1 MKLQGPSQVDQLPV
15 SDKAFMMDV
24 IQITLEHQQDSRP
37 YFVGLCYYCL
47 GLPAPSGLQ
56 HCGGCQLVSYCSRHC
71 QKKDR
76 STHKYVCKEFPLV
89 NGKNVLHSIQPW
101 KNHIVSLRERAAL
114 LPKAELSAMP
124 IFSNPRVCRTC
135 RESRPDLL
143 TDCECYCVSYCSKR
157 CAKADKQHKRNC
169 YDLNHIAG
177 AYCVSDKT
185 GETMMA
191 HDNVC
196 EKFSPVTKWSDVMS
210 TVDCHS
216 GDHLGCVKYLSA
228 NERGSYAM
236 TLLYALQE
244 LPGPGL
250 LGPEQSSLEDLTSLT
265 VHVVT
270 SSPLFHMDPWDILL
284 HHLPNLKELNVV
296 FVMQG
301 KGFKD
306 SFNMNNGLPWG
317 RCKDCR
323 AKKRVLT
330 YSIRQMLY
338 QMFFSSA
345 QFTEPDVVVVYGNM
359 AEMSGSSSREEDVLH
374 SQISYSNMT
383 YSQDTVLVLTDVTQ
397 DLVNQGVRAVND
409 ARPVHQL
416 VASQINPLRGF
427 SSDRADIDS
436 NSPISN
442 ERSYFTWL
450 SRE

>member
-1 MKLQGPSQVDQLPV
+1 
-15 SDKAFMMDV
+15 
-24 IQITLEHQQDSRP
+24 
-37 YFVGLCYYCL
+37 
-47 GLPAPSGLQ
+47 
-56 HCGGCQLVSYCSRHC
+56 
-71 QKKDR
+71 
-76 STHKYVCKEFPLV
+76 
-89 NGKNVLHSIQPW
+89 
-101 KNHIVSLRERAAL
+101 
-114 LPKAELSAMP
+114 
-124 IFSNPRVCRTC
+124 
-135 RESRPDLL
+135 
-143 TDCECYCVSYCSKR
+143 
-157 CAKADKQHKRNC
+157 
-169 YDLNHIAG
+169 
-177 AYCVSDKT
+177 
-185 GETMMA
+185 
-191 HDNVC
+191 
-196 EKFSPVTKWSDVMS
+196 
-210 TVDCHS
+210 
-216 GDHLGCVKYLSA
+216 
-228 NERGSYAM
+228 M

-416 VASQINPLRGF
+416 LASQINPLRGF
-427 SSDRADIDS
+427 TSDRADIDS

-442 ERSYFTWL
+442 ERSYFTCL
-450 SRE
+450 RRE